1 MEDIAIKVNSVFR
14 RTLEDGTV
22 VKERVI
28 WIDDG
33 NIIAFMFNIDAKSGF
48 PILKKVSEIRVEIC
62 SGLLAKEIDPWNKVI
77 DERSFGKKEIEIRN
91 KAFEIIQPL
100 VTFEPDIY
108 YSKKR
113 GPLVQSLLKE
123 NKTTAMTV
131 NKYLRRYWQRG
142 KCKNALLPDYDNCG
156 GPGKDKVAGVKKRGR
171 PRKFAL
177 VLGEGKNVTQ
187 QDIDKFEKALSA
199 HHFKHN
205 GLELPDTYDMLLKEH
220 YHCDIRYD
228 EDGIKKTILKSSDE
242 IPTLEQFQYWY
253 FKNYDF
259 EKKIRSR
266 KGNRYYELNN
276 RPILGSSTSEAF
288 GPGFKYQ
295 MDSTVGDIYLVSRFR
310 RSWIVGRPVI
320 YIIIDV
326 FSRMVVG
333 LHISLKGPSWEEAS
347 IAIANAIFDKVSYCS
362 KYKIDISDE
371 EWPAQGIM
379 CSLFGDR
386 GELAG
391 TMIESAAN
399 SLNFRIENAPP
410 YRADWKGIVER
421 YFRTISE
428 KVKPFMPG
436 SVQPD
441 FAKRGG
447 KDYRLDAKLDIYQ
460 FTRLIIKCVRK
471 YNNHHYMPYYP
482 LSKEMVADDV
492 DPIPCELW
500 KWGTQEFGKTATR
513 DEDYIK
519 LSLMP
524 RATAEVTEHGI
535 RFKRKLLYS
544 CDRAIRENWFVR
556 GNPTAPDKVY
566 ISYDPSNLDQIYIWK
581 IGDTSYEV
589 CSLLPHQIKF
599 FDRNIYEIQNFIENQ
614 ELKRKLRQER
624 EKQEDADLNAEIY
637 HDVGEAT
644 EMTDYAQPNKESNR
658 SRVKNIKENRRE
670 EAAIIQ
676 EGNRSVLGSQTNKK
690 SCSSNLSKV
699 VPISS
704 AVSVSNDSLG
714 FPSDIDFLIRR
725 QKEKQDGNNR
735 PR

>member
-14 RTLEDGTV
+14 RTLKDGTV

-28 WIDDG
+28 WIDEG
-33 NIIAFMFNIDAKSGF
+33 NIIAFMFNIDSERGF
-48 PILKKVSEIRVEIC
+48 PVLKKVSEIQVEIC
-62 SGLLAKEIDPWNKVI
+62 SGLLSKEDDPWNKVI
-77 DERSFGKKEIEIRN
+77 DERSLSKKEIDIRN
-91 KAFEIIQPL
+91 NAFEIIEL
-100 VTFEPDIY
+100 LITCEPDIY
-108 YSKKR
+108 YRNKR
-113 GPLVQSLLKE
+113 GPLVRSAIKE
-123 NKTTAMTV
+123 FEVTERTV
-131 NKYLRRYWQRG
+131 YRYLRRYWQRG

-156 GPGKDKVAGVKKRGR
+156 GPGKDKVAGIKKRGR
-171 PRKFAL
+171 PRKFRS

-199 HHFKHN
+199 YHFKHN
-205 GLELPDTYDMLLKEH
+205 GLELSDTYDMLLKE
-220 YHCDIRYD
+220 YYYCDIRYD
-228 EDGIKKTILKSSDE
+228 EDGIKKTILKGSDE
-242 IPTLEQFQYWY
+242 VPTPEQFRYWY

-259 EKKIRSR
+259 EKIIRSR
-266 KGNRYYELNN
+266 KGNMYFDLNN
-276 RPILGSSTSEAF
+276 RPILGKSTSEAF

-320 YIIIDV
+320 YVIIDV

-347 IAIANAIFDKVSYCS
+347 SAIANAIFDKVSYCS
-362 KYKIDISDE
+362 KYKIDIRNE

-379 CSLFGDR
+379 SSLFGDR

-391 TMIESAAN
+391 TMIELAAN
-399 SLNFRIENAPP
+399 SLNFRIENASP

-421 YFRTISE
+421 YFRTINE

-460 FTRLIIKCVRK
+460 FTRLIIKCIRK
-471 YNNHHYMPYYP
+471 YNNYHYMPYYP

-500 KWGTQEFGKTATR
+500 KWGSQEFGKTSTR

-556 GNPTAPDKVY
+556 GNPTAPDKVN
-566 ISYDPSNLDQIYIWK
+566 ISYDPSNLDQIYIWE
-581 IGDTSYEV
+581 IGDTSYDI
-589 CSLLPHQIKF
+589 CSLLPYQTKF
-599 FDRNIYEIQNFIENQ
+599 FNRNIYEIQNYIENQ
-614 ELKRKLRQER
+614 ELKRKLRQES
-624 EKQEDADLNAEIY
+624 EKQEEDDLNAEIY
-637 HDVGEAT
+637 HDVAEAT
-644 EMTDYAQPNKESNR
+644 DMTNYAQSTKESNR
-658 SRVKNIKENRRE
+658 SRVKNIKKNRRE
-670 EAAIIQ
+670 EAAIIHK
-676 EGNRSVLGSQTNKK
+676 ENRSVLGRQTKQK
-690 SCSSNLSKV
+690 GCSSNSSKV

-704 AVSVSNDSLG
+704 SISVSNE
-714 FPSDIDFLIRR
+714 FPSDIDFLKRR
-725 QKEKQDGNNR
+725 QKEKQDDSR